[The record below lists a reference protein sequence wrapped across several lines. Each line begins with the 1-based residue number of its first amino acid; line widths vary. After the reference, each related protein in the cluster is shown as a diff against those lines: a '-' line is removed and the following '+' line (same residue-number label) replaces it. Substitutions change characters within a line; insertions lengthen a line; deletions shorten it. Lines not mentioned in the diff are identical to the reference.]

1 MLRAAKN
8 MIQLHKSLSPAK
20 LNLHLHVTGKSFHF
34 HTLQMINVVIDF
46 SDELTFEVSPVLLK
60 QINTMF
66 NPNFEQIGKN
76 NLITRAYNK
85 FIDFNKEINAVNVS
99 IIKNIPP
106 GSGLGGGSSNA
117 AQALIFFNTLWPK
130 FTKEQL
136 LKVALEL
143 GSDVPFFIYGKT
155 SRVEGIGEILSPL
168 QLDLSGWWIVLVVPG
183 IFLSTAEVFRKYDE
197 LIHYQHD
204 YDLNSVRT
212 FEQDLFPLHNDLIL
226 PAISVQPLIADLL
239 QDIKK
244 SGAIDAS
251 MSGSGSS
258 CFGMYD
264 KLDKAERAR
273 DSLTKKYPLVRL
285 VRIVS

>member
-1 MLRAAKN
+1 
-8 MIQLHKSLSPAK
+8 MIQCHKSLSPAK

-34 HTLQMINVVIDF
+34 HTLQMLNVVIDF
-46 SDELTFEVSPVLLK
+46 SDELIFEVSPVLFK
-60 QINTMF
+60 HIKTMF

-85 FIDFNKEINAVNVS
+85 YNDLYEDINAVNVS
-99 IIKNIPP
+99 IIKKIPP

-130 FTKEQL
+130 YTQEDL
-136 LKVALEL
+136 LKVALDL

-155 SRVEGIGEILSPL
+155 SRVEGIGEMVSPIGI
-168 QLDLSGWWIVLVVPG
+168 DLSGWWIVLVVPG
-183 IFLSTAEVFRKYDE
+183 IFLSTAEVFKKYDE

-204 YDLNSVRT
+204 YDFDAIRS
-212 FEQDLFPLHNDLIL
+212 FENNLFPLHNDLIL
-226 PAISVQPLIADLL
+226 PAISIQPLIADLL
-239 QDIKK
+239 YDIKK
-244 SGAIDAS
+244 SGAVDAS

-264 KLDKAERAR
+264 KLDKAEKAR
-273 DSLTKKYPLVRL
+273 DNLTKKYPLVRL
-285 VRIVS
+285 VRIIS